1 MCFSNLRSPM
11 PTNLRRRTIAALLCL
26 QVPLVALAG
35 DYALKAAHVLGGEGG
50 WDYLTCDEETGRLF
64 IARGDRVQVVDP
76 ASGRLLGEIADT
88 PGVHGVALASDLG
101 KGYTSNGRDGSVT
114 VFNLKTLRVLGKV
127 SLPGAENPDFI
138 AYDAF
143 SHRIFAFNGR
153 SHDASVIDAATDRVV
168 ATISL
173 SGKPEA
179 AVSDERGRVFVE
191 IEDRNTVV
199 TIDSAE
205 ARVTATW
212 ALPGCDEPAGLALDR
227 AAHRL
232 FVACH
237 NGLMKI
243 VNADSGA
250 IVASLPIG
258 NGVDAAAFDA
268 QSGLVFSS
276 QNDGTLSIIQSAGD
290 DNYRVQQTVATQ
302 LGARTMALNSRTHE
316 VYLVTAEF
324 GAAAEP
330 SAIQPRP
337 RRPVKPDSF
346 TLLVLAPRPTDN
358 ASPGH

>member
-1 MCFSNLRSPM
+1 M
-11 PTNLRRRTIAALLCL
+11 PPDFQRRAIAALLCL
-26 QVPLVALAG
+26 QLPLVALAG
-35 DYALKAAHVLGGEGG
+35 DYTLKAAHVLGGEGG
-50 WDYLTCDEETGRLF
+50 WDYLSCDEETGRLF
-64 IARGDRVQVVDP
+64 IARGDRVQVIDP

-330 SAIQPRP
+330 SASQPRP